1 MARALWHN
9 CTGVKSSRRG
19 AGATRDIGS
28 ALTRMCMRHR
38 SIEAKLRQ
46 FTNALMESLICP
58 LQDRIEDWKKTA
70 NQLDKDHAKEYKR
83 SRHEIKK
90 KSSDTMKLQKKARK
104 GRGDLQPQVDSA
116 MQDVTDMCLLMEE
129 MEKQA
134 VRRALVEE
142 RGRFCTFIGF
152 LQPVVNGEIAMLG
165 EITHLQAIIDDL
177 TVLTTDPHK
186 LPTASEQV
194 IIDLK
199 GSDYS
204 WSYQTPPSSPSS
216 SGSRKSSMCRPHAL
230 SDRSVDVS
238 LFSFGGSCEANPS
251 VRPAGEES
259 SNRQGAGAGI
269 SGSVR
274 RQVVVEGRWGAG
286 VWVGIGRHRRRG
298 SRAGFVTDHLTTFL
312 ALTAGHHLL
321 SHQIP
326 SHTTSLL
333 LILLSSPPSVSSS
346 ALCFAGCSPS
356 SRPLPSFC
364 DYALL
369 RSPLPERRPP
379 QFTPFANRSSSSSC
393 LCALSP
399 PAPPLPLSN
408 CSSVNSANSS
418 ASRSSGGGG
427 GGGSQPHSP
436 TSCSSSSYRYR
447 SGLSYQ
453 PPPPPPP
460 GGGGGGG
467 GAGCVAAH
475 RLSSVSSHDS
485 GFVSQDA
492 NVYSKPPS
500 PMPSDITSQK
510 SSSSASSE
518 ASETCQSVSEC
529 SSPTTDWSKAGQYEQ
544 PVAVAAVQRRKEP
557 LDRLREQESSPGN
570 QGYGSGSHLDPD
582 GQRTRLHQANMA
594 AKHGDDVSPAASDL
608 AMVLTRGL
616 SMDQQKSSRDSL
628 QYSSGYSTQTNT
640 PSCSED
646 TIPSQDYDCYSVNGD
661 TEAQEAQSDFDK
673 SSTIPRHS
681 NIAQNYRRMIQTKR
695 PASTAG
701 LPSGVMGA
709 GGGGS
714 GTPGTATIRRTPST
728 KPGVRRTLSSA
739 GPIPIRPPIVPVKT
753 PTVPSE
759 PHPPGYA
766 AGGGGGGGVPVRV
779 GSEECVF
786 FAGAEE
792 SHGTLDYVKA
802 SPKRLSLPNTA
813 WGSGAGLEVYMHQQ
827 QQQRAGG
834 GGGGGVTEEE
844 QMMAA
849 NRHSLVEK
857 IGELVASA
865 QALGEGQFPYP
876 SLPDDTGPPGDGGQ
890 GGAEGPAG
898 TEGEG
903 EGAGG
908 DMLTTIRRG
917 VRLRKTVSND
927 RSAPRIL

>member
-1 MARALWHN
+1 METVEKECGALGGLFQAIVNDMKCSYPVWEDFSAKATKLHSQLRTTVLAAVAFLDAFQKVADMATNTR
-9 CTGVKSSRRG
+9 
-19 AGATRDIGS
+19 GATRDIGS

-46 FTNALMESLICP
+46 FTNALMESLVTP
-58 LQDRIEDWKKTA
+58 LQDKIEDWKKTA

-104 GRGDLQPQVDSA
+104 GRGDLQPQLDSA

-186 LPTASEQV
+186 LPPASEQV
-194 IIDLK
+194 IKDLK

-216 SGSRKSSMCRPHAL
+216 SGSRKSSMC
-230 SDRSVDVS
+230 
-238 LFSFGGSCEANPS
+238 
-251 VRPAGEES
+251 
-259 SNRQGAGAGI
+259 
-269 SGSVR
+269 
-274 RQVVVEGRWGAG
+274 
-286 VWVGIGRHRRRG
+286 
-298 SRAGFVTDHLTTFL
+298 
-312 ALTAGHHLL
+312 
-321 SHQIP
+321 
-326 SHTTSLL
+326 
-333 LILLSSPPSVSSS
+333 
-346 ALCFAGCSPS
+346 
-356 SRPLPSFC
+356 
-364 DYALL
+364 
-369 RSPLPERRPP
+369 
-379 QFTPFANRSSSSSC
+379 
-393 LCALSP
+393 
-399 PAPPLPLSN
+399 
-408 CSSVNSANSS
+408 S
-418 ASRSSGGGG
+418 ASRSSGGGGSGGICGGGGG

-436 TSCSSSSYRYR
+436 TSSSSSSYRYR
-447 SGLSYQ
+447 GSLPHQ
-453 PPPPPPP
+453 PPPP
-460 GGGGGGG
+460 GGI
-467 GAGCVAAH
+467 AAH

-492 NVYSKPPS
+492 NIYSKPPS

-544 PVAVAAVQRRKEP
+544 PVAAAAVQRRKEP
-557 LDRLREQESSPGN
+557 LDRLRESEASPGS
-570 QGYGSGSHLDPD
+570 QGYAGPSHPDD
-582 GQRTRLHQANMA
+582 GQRARMNPATIA
-594 AKHGDDVSPAASDL
+594 AKHGDEVSPAASDL

-616 SMDQQKSSRDSL
+616 SMEQQKSSRDSL
-628 QYSSGYSTQTNT
+628 QYSSGYSTETTT

-646 TIPSQDYDCYSVNGD
+646 TIPSQGSDYDCYSVNGD
-661 TEAQEAQSDFDK
+661 AEGPDGQTEFDK

-701 LPSGVMGA
+701 LPSGALGPGAHGIPGHPGGA
-709 GGGGS
+709 GGGGA

-753 PTVPSE
+753 PTVPGDS
-759 PHPPGYA
+759 HSPG
-766 AGGGGGGGVPVRV
+766 AGGGYAGGGH
-779 GSEECVF
+779 ECVF
-786 FAGAEE
+786 FAGVEDAQ
-792 SHGTLDYVKA
+792 GALDYVKA

-813 WGSGAGLEVYMHQQ
+813 WGSGAALEVYTQQ
-827 QQQRAGG
+827 HGG
-834 GGGGGVTEEE
+834 LGMGSGSGTEEE
-844 QMMAA
+844 QMIAA

-865 QALGEGQFPYP
+865 HALGEGQFPFP
-876 SLPDDTGPPGDGGQ
+876 ALPDDPAPPPAGSTEAQTGTED
-890 GGAEGPAG
+890 AEGS
-898 TEGEG
+898 
-903 EGAGG
+903 G

>member
-1 MARALWHN
+1 METVEKECGALGGLFQAIVNDMKCSYPVWEDFSAKATKLHSQLRTTVLAAVAFLDAFQKVADMATNTR
-9 CTGVKSSRRG
+9 
-19 AGATRDIGS
+19 GATRDIGS

-46 FTNALMESLICP
+46 FTNALMESLITP
-58 LQDRIEDWKKTA
+58 LQDKIEDWKKTA

-104 GRGDLQPQVDSA
+104 GRGDLQPQLDSA

-129 MEKQA
+129 TEKQA

-186 LPTASEQV
+186 LPPASEQV
-194 IIDLK
+194 IKDLK

-216 SGSRKSSMCRPHAL
+216 SGSRKSSMCSLPH
-230 SDRSVDVS
+230 
-238 LFSFGGSCEANPS
+238 
-251 VRPAGEES
+251 
-259 SNRQGAGAGI
+259 Q
-269 SGSVR
+269 
-274 RQVVVEGRWGAG
+274 
-286 VWVGIGRHRRRG
+286 
-298 SRAGFVTDHLTTFL
+298 
-312 ALTAGHHLL
+312 
-321 SHQIP
+321 
-326 SHTTSLL
+326 
-333 LILLSSPPSVSSS
+333 
-346 ALCFAGCSPS
+346 
-356 SRPLPSFC
+356 
-364 DYALL
+364 
-369 RSPLPERRPP
+369 
-379 QFTPFANRSSSSSC
+379 
-393 LCALSP
+393 
-399 PAPPLPLSN
+399 
-408 CSSVNSANSS
+408 
-418 ASRSSGGGG
+418 
-427 GGGSQPHSP
+427 
-436 TSCSSSSYRYR
+436 
-447 SGLSYQ
+447 
-453 PPPPPPP
+453 PPPP
-460 GGGGGGG
+460 GGI
-467 GAGCVAAH
+467 AAH

-492 NVYSKPPS
+492 NIYSKPPS

-529 SSPTTDWSKAGQYEQ
+529 SSPTTFGSSFATFRPALSHSGSTRPLSVILPVPASPPYNRPSGSSSSSPTSKVPIWKDWSKAGQYEQ
-544 PVAVAAVQRRKEP
+544 PVAAAPVQRRKEP
-557 LDRLREQESSPGN
+557 LDRLRESEASPGS
-570 QGYGSGSHLDPD
+570 QSYAGPSHPDD
-582 GQRTRLHQANMA
+582 GQRPRMTPATIA
-594 AKHGDDVSPAASDL
+594 HGEEVSPAASDL

-616 SMDQQKSSRDSL
+616 SMEQQKSSRDSL
-628 QYSSGYSTQTNT
+628 QYSSGYSTETTT

-646 TIPSQDYDCYSVNGD
+646 TIPSQGSDYDCYSVNGD
-661 TEAQEAQSDFDK
+661 AEGPDGQTEFDK

-701 LPSGVMGA
+701 LPSGVLGPGVHGIPGQPGVA
-709 GGGGS
+709 GGGGV

-728 KPGVRRTLSSA
+728 KPGVRRTLSNA

-753 PTVPSE
+753 PTVPGDS
-759 PHPPGYA
+759 HSPG
-766 AGGGGGGGVPVRV
+766 AGV

-786 FAGAEE
+786 FTGVEDSQGA
-792 SHGTLDYVKA
+792 LDYVKA

-813 WGSGAGLEVYMHQQ
+813 WGSGAALEVYAQQ
-827 QQQRAGG
+827 HGGLAMGTGSGAGS
-834 GGGGGVTEEE
+834 EED
-844 QMMAA
+844 QMIAA

-865 QALGEGQFPYP
+865 HALGEGQFPFP
-876 SLPDDTGPPGDGGQ
+876 ALPDDPALPPTGPTDTQTGTEE
-890 GGAEGPAG
+890 AEGS
-898 TEGEG
+898 
-903 EGAGG
+903 G

>member
-1 MARALWHN
+1 METVEKECGALGGLFQAIVNDMKCSYPVWEDFSAKATKLHSQLRTTVLAAVAFLDAFQKVADMATNTR
-9 CTGVKSSRRG
+9 
-19 AGATRDIGS
+19 GATRDIGS

-46 FTNALMESLICP
+46 FTNALMESLITP
-58 LQDRIEDWKKTA
+58 LQDKIEDWKKTA

-104 GRGDLQPQVDSA
+104 GRVDLQPQLDSA
-116 MQDVTDMCLLMEE
+116 MQDVTDLCLLMEE
-129 MEKQA
+129 TEKQA

-186 LPTASEQV
+186 LPPASEQV
-194 IIDLK
+194 IKDLK

-216 SGSRKSSMCRPHAL
+216 SGSRKSSMCSLPH
-230 SDRSVDVS
+230 
-238 LFSFGGSCEANPS
+238 
-251 VRPAGEES
+251 
-259 SNRQGAGAGI
+259 Q
-269 SGSVR
+269 
-274 RQVVVEGRWGAG
+274 
-286 VWVGIGRHRRRG
+286 
-298 SRAGFVTDHLTTFL
+298 
-312 ALTAGHHLL
+312 
-321 SHQIP
+321 
-326 SHTTSLL
+326 
-333 LILLSSPPSVSSS
+333 
-346 ALCFAGCSPS
+346 
-356 SRPLPSFC
+356 
-364 DYALL
+364 
-369 RSPLPERRPP
+369 
-379 QFTPFANRSSSSSC
+379 
-393 LCALSP
+393 
-399 PAPPLPLSN
+399 
-408 CSSVNSANSS
+408 
-418 ASRSSGGGG
+418 
-427 GGGSQPHSP
+427 
-436 TSCSSSSYRYR
+436 
-447 SGLSYQ
+447 
-453 PPPPPPP
+453 PPPP
-460 GGGGGGG
+460 GGI
-467 GAGCVAAH
+467 AAH

-492 NVYSKPPS
+492 NIYSKPPS

-529 SSPTTDWSKAGQYEQ
+529 SSPTTFGTSFATFRPALSHSGSTRPLSVILPASPPYNCPPGSSSSSPTSKVPMWKDWSKAGQYEQ
-544 PVAVAAVQRRKEP
+544 PVAAASVQRRKEP
-557 LDRLREQESSPGN
+557 LDRLRENEMSPSSH
-570 QGYGSGSHLDPD
+570 GYAGPSHTDD
-582 GQRTRLHQANMA
+582 AQRHRMTPATIA
-594 AKHGDDVSPAASDL
+594 AKHGEEVSPAASDL

-616 SMDQQKSSRDSL
+616 SMEQQKSNRDSL
-628 QYSSGYSTQTNT
+628 QYSSGYSTETTT

-646 TIPSQDYDCYSVNGD
+646 TIPSQGSDYDCYSVNGD
-661 TEAQEAQSDFDK
+661 TEGPDGQTEFDK

-701 LPSGVMGA
+701 LPSGVLGPGGHGVQPGGS
-709 GGGGS
+709 GGGG

-753 PTVPSE
+753 PTVPGDS
-759 PHPPGYA
+759 HSPGA
-766 AGGGGGGGVPVRV
+766 AGGGFAGGGHSGGVPVRV

-786 FAGAEE
+786 FTGVEDAQGA
-792 SHGTLDYVKA
+792 LDYVKA

-813 WGSGAGLEVYMHQQ
+813 WGSGAALEVYAQQ
-827 QQQRAGG
+827 HGGLAMGTGSGAGS
-834 GGGGGVTEEE
+834 EED
-844 QMMAA
+844 QMIAA

-865 QALGEGQFPYP
+865 HALGEGQFPFP
-876 SLPDDTGPPGDGGQ
+876 ALPDDPALPQTGPTDTQTGTEE
-890 GGAEGPAG
+890 AEGS
-898 TEGEG
+898 
-903 EGAGG
+903 G

>member
-1 MARALWHN
+1 MVDLANMETVEKECGALGGLFQAIVNDMKCSYPVWEDFSAKATKLHSQLRTTVLAAVAFLDAFQKVADMATNTR
-9 CTGVKSSRRG
+9 
-19 AGATRDIGS
+19 GATRDIGS

-46 FTNALMESLICP
+46 FTNALMESLITP
-58 LQDRIEDWKKTA
+58 LQDKIEDWKKTA

-90 KSSDTMKLQKKARK
+90 KSSDTIKLQKKARK
-104 GRGDLQPQVDSA
+104 GRGDLQPQLDSA

-129 MEKQA
+129 TEKQA

-142 RGRFCTFIGF
+142 RGRFCTFISF

-186 LPTASEQV
+186 LPPASEQV
-194 IIDLK
+194 IKDLK

-216 SGSRKSSMCRPHAL
+216 SGSRKSSMC
-230 SDRSVDVS
+230 
-238 LFSFGGSCEANPS
+238 
-251 VRPAGEES
+251 S
-259 SNRQGAGAGI
+259 SM
-269 SGSVR
+269 
-274 RQVVVEGRWGAG
+274 
-286 VWVGIGRHRRRG
+286 
-298 SRAGFVTDHLTTFL
+298 
-312 ALTAGHHLL
+312 
-321 SHQIP
+321 
-326 SHTTSLL
+326 
-333 LILLSSPPSVSSS
+333 
-346 ALCFAGCSPS
+346 
-356 SRPLPSFC
+356 
-364 DYALL
+364 
-369 RSPLPERRPP
+369 P
-379 QFTPFANRSSSSSC
+379 Q
-393 LCALSP
+393 
-399 PAPPLPLSN
+399 
-408 CSSVNSANSS
+408 
-418 ASRSSGGGG
+418 
-427 GGGSQPHSP
+427 
-436 TSCSSSSYRYR
+436 
-447 SGLSYQ
+447 Q
-453 PPPPPPP
+453 PPPL
-460 GGGGGGG
+460 GGI
-467 GAGCVAAH
+467 AAH

-485 GFVSQDA
+485 GFVSQDP
-492 NVYSKPPS
+492 NIYSKPPS

-529 SSPTTDWSKAGQYEQ
+529 SSPTTFGSSFVTFRPALSHSGCTRPLSVILPVPASPPYIRPSGSSSSSPTSKVPMWKDWSKAGQYEQ
-544 PVAVAAVQRRKEP
+544 PMAAAPVQRRKEP
-557 LDRLREQESSPGN
+557 IDRLRESEGSPGS
-570 QGYGSGSHLDPD
+570 QGYAAASHPED
-582 GQRTRLHQANMA
+582 GQRPRMTPATIA
-594 AKHGDDVSPAASDL
+594 AKHGEEVSPAASDL

-616 SMDQQKSSRDSL
+616 SAEQQKSSRDSL
-628 QYSSGYSTQTNT
+628 QYSSGYSTETTT

-646 TIPSQDYDCYSVNGD
+646 TIPSQGSDYDCYSVNGD
-661 TEAQEAQSDFDK
+661 TEGPDGQAEFDK

-701 LPSGVMGA
+701 LPSGVLGPGVHGIPGQPGGA
-709 GGGGS
+709 GGGGGGS

-753 PTVPSE
+753 PTVPADS
-759 PHPPGYA
+759 HSPGTGGY
-766 AGGGGGGGVPVRV
+766 AGGGQAGGVPVRV

-786 FAGAEE
+786 FT
-792 SHGTLDYVKA
+792 GTEDGQGGLDYVKA

-813 WGSGAGLEVYMHQQ
+813 WGSGAALEVYAQQ
-827 QQQRAGG
+827 HCMASGSGAGS
-834 GGGGGVTEEE
+834 EEE
-844 QMMAA
+844 QMIAA

-865 QALGEGQFPYP
+865 HALGEGQFPFP
-876 SLPDDTGPPGDGGQ
+876 ALPDDPTPTPGGLSETQTGTE
-890 GGAEGPAG
+890 GAEGS
-898 TEGEG
+898 
-903 EGAGG
+903 G

>member
-1 MARALWHN
+1 MVDLANMETVEKECGALGGLFQAIVNDMKCSYPVWEDFSAKATKLHSQLRTTVLAAVAFLDAFQKVADMATNTR
-9 CTGVKSSRRG
+9 
-19 AGATRDIGS
+19 GATRDIGS

-46 FTNALMESLICP
+46 FTNALMESLITP
-58 LQDRIEDWKKTA
+58 LQDKIEDWKKTA

-104 GRGDLQPQVDSA
+104 EIQGRGDLQPQLDSA

-129 MEKQA
+129 TEKQA

-186 LPTASEQV
+186 LPPASEQV
-194 IIDLK
+194 IKDLK

-216 SGSRKSSMCRPHAL
+216 SGSRKSSMCSSLPH
-230 SDRSVDVS
+230 
-238 LFSFGGSCEANPS
+238 
-251 VRPAGEES
+251 
-259 SNRQGAGAGI
+259 Q
-269 SGSVR
+269 
-274 RQVVVEGRWGAG
+274 
-286 VWVGIGRHRRRG
+286 
-298 SRAGFVTDHLTTFL
+298 
-312 ALTAGHHLL
+312 
-321 SHQIP
+321 
-326 SHTTSLL
+326 
-333 LILLSSPPSVSSS
+333 
-346 ALCFAGCSPS
+346 
-356 SRPLPSFC
+356 
-364 DYALL
+364 
-369 RSPLPERRPP
+369 
-379 QFTPFANRSSSSSC
+379 
-393 LCALSP
+393 
-399 PAPPLPLSN
+399 
-408 CSSVNSANSS
+408 
-418 ASRSSGGGG
+418 
-427 GGGSQPHSP
+427 
-436 TSCSSSSYRYR
+436 
-447 SGLSYQ
+447 
-453 PPPPPPP
+453 PPPP
-460 GGGGGGG
+460 GGI
-467 GAGCVAAH
+467 AAH

-492 NVYSKPPS
+492 NIYSKPPS

-529 SSPTTDWSKAGQYEQ
+529 SSPTTFGSSFATFRPALSHSGSTRPLSVILPVPASPPYKRPSGSSSSSPTSKVPMWKDWSKAGQYEQ
-544 PVAVAAVQRRKEP
+544 PVAAAAVQRRKEP
-557 LDRLREQESSPGN
+557 LDRLRESEASPGS
-570 QGYGSGSHLDPD
+570 QGYAGPSHPDD
-582 GQRTRLHQANMA
+582 GQRNRMTPATIA
-594 AKHGDDVSPAASDL
+594 AKHGEEVSPAASDL

-616 SMDQQKSSRDSL
+616 SMEQQKSSRDSL
-628 QYSSGYSTQTNT
+628 QYSSGYSTETTT

-646 TIPSQDYDCYSVNGD
+646 TIPSQGSDYDCYSVNGD
-661 TEAQEAQSDFDK
+661 AEGPDGQTEFDK

-701 LPSGVMGA
+701 LPSGVLGPGA
-709 GGGGS
+709 HGIPGQPGGSGGGGS

-728 KPGVRRTLSSA
+728 KPGVRRTLSNA

-753 PTVPSE
+753 PTVPGDS
-759 PHPPGYA
+759 HSPGYA
-766 AGGGGGGGVPVRV
+766 GGGHGGGVPVRV

-786 FAGAEE
+786 FAGVEDAQ
-792 SHGTLDYVKA
+792 GALDFVKA

-813 WGSGAGLEVYMHQQ
+813 WGSGAALEVYAQQ
-827 QQQRAGG
+827 HGGLAMGTGSGAGS
-834 GGGGGVTEEE
+834 EED
-844 QMMAA
+844 QMIAA

-865 QALGEGQFPYP
+865 HALGEGQFPFP
-876 SLPDDTGPPGDGGQ
+876 ALPDDPAPPPTGPTDSQTGTE
-890 GGAEGPAG
+890 GAEGS
-898 TEGEG
+898 
-903 EGAGG
+903 G

>member
-1 MARALWHN
+1 MVDLANMETVEKECGALGGLFQAIVNDMKCSYPVWEDFNAKATKLHSQLRTTVLAAVAFLDAFQKVADMATNTR
-9 CTGVKSSRRG
+9 
-19 AGATRDIGS
+19 GATRDIGS

-46 FTNALMESLICP
+46 FTNALMESLITP
-58 LQDRIEDWKKTA
+58 LQDKIEDWKKTA

-104 GRGDLQPQVDSA
+104 EIQGRGDLQPQLDSA

-142 RGRFCTFIGF
+142 RGRFCTFSAF

-165 EITHLQAIIDDL
+165 EVTHLQAIIDDL

-186 LPTASEQV
+186 LPPASEQV
-194 IIDLK
+194 IKDLK

-216 SGSRKSSMCRPHAL
+216 SSSRKSSMC
-230 SDRSVDVS
+230 
-238 LFSFGGSCEANPS
+238 
-251 VRPAGEES
+251 
-259 SNRQGAGAGI
+259 
-269 SGSVR
+269 
-274 RQVVVEGRWGAG
+274 
-286 VWVGIGRHRRRG
+286 
-298 SRAGFVTDHLTTFL
+298 
-312 ALTAGHHLL
+312 
-321 SHQIP
+321 
-326 SHTTSLL
+326 
-333 LILLSSPPSVSSS
+333 
-346 ALCFAGCSPS
+346 
-356 SRPLPSFC
+356 
-364 DYALL
+364 
-369 RSPLPERRPP
+369 
-379 QFTPFANRSSSSSC
+379 
-393 LCALSP
+393 
-399 PAPPLPLSN
+399 
-408 CSSVNSANSS
+408 SSVNSAHSS

-427 GGGSQPHSP
+427 GGLGGGGSLPHSP
-436 TSCSSSSYRYR
+436 TSSSSSSYRYR
-447 SGLSYQ
+447 SSLPCQ
-453 PPPPPPP
+453 P
-460 GGGGGGG
+460 GGPAGGI
-467 GAGCVAAH
+467 AAH

-492 NVYSKPPS
+492 NIYSKPPS

-529 SSPTTDWSKAGQYEQ
+529 NSPTTDWSKAGTYEQ
-544 PVAVAAVQRRKEP
+544 PVAATVAVAGTAAVVQRRKEP
-557 LDRLREQESSPGN
+557 PLDRLRESEGSPSA
-570 QGYGSGSHLDPD
+570 QGYAGPSHADD
-582 GQRTRLHQANMA
+582 AQRVKMSSA
-594 AKHGDDVSPAASDL
+594 AKYGDETSPAASDL

-616 SMDQQKSSRDSL
+616 SAEQQKSSRDSL
-628 QYSSGYSTQTNT
+628 QYSSGYSTETTT

-646 TIPSQDYDCYSVNGD
+646 TIPSQGSDYDCYSVNGD
-661 TEAQEAQSDFDK
+661 PEGPDGQTDFDK

-701 LPSGVMGA
+701 LPSGVLGPGGHVSAPGA
-709 GGGGS
+709 GVAGGS

-753 PTVPSE
+753 PTI
-759 PHPPGYA
+759 PGDA
-766 AGGGGGGGVPVRV
+766 HSPGVGNVPVRV
-779 GSEECVF
+779 GSEECIFMVDD
-786 FAGAEE
+786 AQGA
-792 SHGTLDYVKA
+792 LNYVKA

-813 WGSGAGLEVYMHQQ
+813 WGSGAALEVYAQQ
-827 QQQRAGG
+827 HGTVGLGG
-834 GGGGGVTEEE
+834 GSGSEEE
-844 QMMAA
+844 KMIAA

-857 IGELVASA
+857 IGELVAGA
-865 QALGEGQFPYP
+865 HALGEGQFPFP
-876 SLPDDTGPPGDGGQ
+876 ALPDDPTPLTAGQ
-890 GGAEGPAG
+890 GDALEGAEGSS
-898 TEGEG
+898 
-903 EGAGG
+903 G

>member
-1 MARALWHN
+1 MKCSYPVWEDFSAKATKLHSQLRTTVLAAVAFLDAFQKVADMATNTR
-9 CTGVKSSRRG
+9 
-19 AGATRDIGS
+19 GATRDIGS

-90 KSSDTMKLQKKARK
+90 KSSDTIKLQKKARK

-186 LPTASEQV
+186 LPPASEQV
-194 IIDLK
+194 IKDLK

-216 SGSRKSSMCRPHAL
+216 SGSRKSS
-230 SDRSVDVS
+230 
-238 LFSFGGSCEANPS
+238 
-251 VRPAGEES
+251 
-259 SNRQGAGAGI
+259 I
-269 SGSVR
+269 
-274 RQVVVEGRWGAG
+274 
-286 VWVGIGRHRRRG
+286 
-298 SRAGFVTDHLTTFL
+298 
-312 ALTAGHHLL
+312 
-321 SHQIP
+321 
-326 SHTTSLL
+326 
-333 LILLSSPPSVSSS
+333 
-346 ALCFAGCSPS
+346 
-356 SRPLPSFC
+356 
-364 DYALL
+364 
-369 RSPLPERRPP
+369 
-379 QFTPFANRSSSSSC
+379 
-393 LCALSP
+393 
-399 PAPPLPLSN
+399 
-408 CSSVNSANSS
+408 SVNSANSS

-500 PMPSDITSQK
+500 PMPSDITSQVRARPPA
-510 SSSSASSE
+510 SAWQC
-518 ASETCQSVSEC
+518 ART
-529 SSPTTDWSKAGQYEQ
+529 PTHTEILSNTGFIY
-544 PVAVAAVQRRKEP
+544 
-557 LDRLREQESSPGN
+557 
-570 QGYGSGSHLDPD
+570 
-582 GQRTRLHQANMA
+582 
-594 AKHGDDVSPAASDL
+594 DVSPAASDL

-753 PTVPSE
+753 PTVPGE

-827 QQQRAGG
+827 QQRAG

-844 QMMAA
+844 QMIAA

-890 GGAEGPAG
+890 GGAEGPGGA
-898 TEGEG
+898 EGEG

>member
-1 MARALWHN
+1 METVEKECGALGGLFQAIVNDMKCSYPVWEDFSAKATKLHSQLRTTVLAAVAFLDAFQKVADMATNTR
-9 CTGVKSSRRG
+9 
-19 AGATRDIGS
+19 GATRDIGS

-46 FTNALMESLICP
+46 FTNALMESLVTP
-58 LQDRIEDWKKTA
+58 LQDKIEDWKKTA

-104 GRGDLQPQVDSA
+104 GRGDLQPQLDSA

-186 LPTASEQV
+186 LPPASEQV
-194 IIDLK
+194 IKDLK

-216 SGSRKSSMCRPHAL
+216 SGSRKSSMC
-230 SDRSVDVS
+230 
-238 LFSFGGSCEANPS
+238 
-251 VRPAGEES
+251 
-259 SNRQGAGAGI
+259 
-269 SGSVR
+269 
-274 RQVVVEGRWGAG
+274 
-286 VWVGIGRHRRRG
+286 
-298 SRAGFVTDHLTTFL
+298 
-312 ALTAGHHLL
+312 
-321 SHQIP
+321 
-326 SHTTSLL
+326 
-333 LILLSSPPSVSSS
+333 
-346 ALCFAGCSPS
+346 
-356 SRPLPSFC
+356 
-364 DYALL
+364 
-369 RSPLPERRPP
+369 
-379 QFTPFANRSSSSSC
+379 
-393 LCALSP
+393 
-399 PAPPLPLSN
+399 
-408 CSSVNSANSS
+408 S
-418 ASRSSGGGG
+418 ASRSSGGGGSGGICGGGGG

-436 TSCSSSSYRYR
+436 TSSSSSSYRYR
-447 SGLSYQ
+447 GSLPHQ
-453 PPPPPPP
+453 PPPP
-460 GGGGGGG
+460 GGI
-467 GAGCVAAH
+467 AAH

-492 NVYSKPPS
+492 NIYSKPPS

-544 PVAVAAVQRRKEP
+544 PVAAAAVQRRKEP
-557 LDRLREQESSPGN
+557 LDRLRESEASPGS
-570 QGYGSGSHLDPD
+570 QGYAGPSHPDD
-582 GQRTRLHQANMA
+582 GQRARMNPATIA
-594 AKHGDDVSPAASDL
+594 AKHGDEVSPAASDL

-616 SMDQQKSSRDSL
+616 SMEQQKSSRDSL
-628 QYSSGYSTQTNT
+628 QYSSGYSTETTT

-646 TIPSQDYDCYSVNGD
+646 TIPSQGSDYDCYSVNGD
-661 TEAQEAQSDFDK
+661 AEGPDGQTEFDK

-701 LPSGVMGA
+701 LPSGALGGA
-709 GGGGS
+709 

-753 PTVPSE
+753 PTVPGDS
-759 PHPPGYA
+759 HSPG
-766 AGGGGGGGVPVRV
+766 AGGGYAGGGH
-779 GSEECVF
+779 ECVF
-786 FAGAEE
+786 FAGVEDAQ
-792 SHGTLDYVKA
+792 GALDYVKA

-813 WGSGAGLEVYMHQQ
+813 WGSGAALEVYTQQ
-827 QQQRAGG
+827 HGG
-834 GGGGGVTEEE
+834 LGMGSGSGTEEE
-844 QMMAA
+844 QMIAA

-865 QALGEGQFPYP
+865 HALGEGQFPFP
-876 SLPDDTGPPGDGGQ
+876 ALPDDPAPPPAGSTEAQTGTED
-890 GGAEGPAG
+890 AEGS
-898 TEGEG
+898 
-903 EGAGG
+903 G

>member
-1 MARALWHN
+1 METVEKECGALGGLFQAIVNDMKCSYPVWEDFSAKATKLHSQLRTTVLAAVAFLDAFQKVADMATNTR
-9 CTGVKSSRRG
+9 
-19 AGATRDIGS
+19 GATRDIGS

-90 KSSDTMKLQKKARK
+90 KSSDTIKLQKKARK

-186 LPTASEQV
+186 LPPASEQV
-194 IIDLK
+194 IKDLK

-216 SGSRKSSMCRPHAL
+216 SGSRKSSM
-230 SDRSVDVS
+230 
-238 LFSFGGSCEANPS
+238 
-251 VRPAGEES
+251 
-259 SNRQGAGAGI
+259 
-269 SGSVR
+269 
-274 RQVVVEGRWGAG
+274 
-286 VWVGIGRHRRRG
+286 
-298 SRAGFVTDHLTTFL
+298 
-312 ALTAGHHLL
+312 
-321 SHQIP
+321 
-326 SHTTSLL
+326 
-333 LILLSSPPSVSSS
+333 
-346 ALCFAGCSPS
+346 
-356 SRPLPSFC
+356 
-364 DYALL
+364 
-369 RSPLPERRPP
+369 
-379 QFTPFANRSSSSSC
+379 
-393 LCALSP
+393 
-399 PAPPLPLSN
+399 

-529 SSPTTDWSKAGQYEQ
+529 SSPTTFGPSFATFRPSLSHSGSTRPLSVILPVPASPPYNCSPGSCSSSPTSKVPIWKDWSKAGQYEQ
-544 PVAVAAVQRRKEP
+544 PVAVAAVHRRKEP

-582 GQRTRLHQANMA
+582 GQRTRMHQANMA

-753 PTVPSE
+753 PTVPGE

-827 QQQRAGG
+827 QQRAG

-844 QMMAA
+844 QMIAA

-890 GGAEGPAG
+890 GGAEGPGGA
-898 TEGEG
+898 EGEG

>member
-1 MARALWHN
+1 MVDLANMETVEKECGALGGLFQAIVNDMKCSYPVWEDFSAKATKLHSQLRTTVLAAVAFLDAFQKVADMATNTR
-9 CTGVKSSRRG
+9 
-19 AGATRDIGS
+19 GATRDIGS

-46 FTNALMESLICP
+46 FTNALMESLIAP
-58 LQDRIEDWKKTA
+58 LQDKIEDWKKTA

-104 GRGDLQPQVDSA
+104 ELQGRGDLQPQLDNAV
-116 MQDVTDMCLLMEE
+116 QDVSDMCLLMEE

-186 LPTASEQV
+186 LPPASEQV
-194 IIDLK
+194 IKDLK

-216 SGSRKSSMCRPHAL
+216 SGSRKSSMC
-230 SDRSVDVS
+230 
-238 LFSFGGSCEANPS
+238 
-251 VRPAGEES
+251 
-259 SNRQGAGAGI
+259 
-269 SGSVR
+269 
-274 RQVVVEGRWGAG
+274 
-286 VWVGIGRHRRRG
+286 
-298 SRAGFVTDHLTTFL
+298 
-312 ALTAGHHLL
+312 
-321 SHQIP
+321 
-326 SHTTSLL
+326 
-333 LILLSSPPSVSSS
+333 S
-346 ALCFAGCSPS
+346 AH
-356 SRPLPSFC
+356 
-364 DYALL
+364 
-369 RSPLPERRPP
+369 
-379 QFTPFANRSSSSSC
+379 
-393 LCALSP
+393 
-399 PAPPLPLSN
+399 
-408 CSSVNSANSS
+408 SS
-418 ASRSSGGGG
+418 ASRSSGGGVSTG
-427 GGGSQPHSP
+427 VGGGSQPHSP
-436 TSCSSSSYRYR
+436 TSSSSSYRHR
-447 SGLSYQ
+447 SSLPLQ
-453 PPPPPPP
+453 PPPP
-460 GGGGGGG
+460 GGI
-467 GAGCVAAH
+467 AAH

-492 NVYSKPPS
+492 NIYSKPPS
-500 PMPSDITSQK
+500 PMPSDLTSQK

-529 SSPTTDWSKAGQYEQ
+529 SSPTTDWSKAAQYEH
-544 PVAVAAVQRRKEP
+544 PAAAAPVQRRKEP
-557 LDRLREQESSPGN
+557 VERPRDNEGSPGS
-570 QGYGSGSHLDPD
+570 QGYAGAAHPEDV
-582 GQRTRLHQANMA
+582 QRPRMTPATIA
-594 AKHGDDVSPAASDL
+594 AKHGEEVSPAASDL

-616 SMDQQKSSRDSL
+616 SMEQQKSSRDSL
-628 QYSSGYSTQTNT
+628 QYSSGYSTETTT

-646 TIPSQDYDCYSVNGD
+646 TIPSQSSDYDCYSVNGD
-661 TEAQEAQSDFDK
+661 TDGPDDGQTEFDK

-701 LPSGVMGA
+701 LPSGVLGPGCHGMPGQAGA
-709 GGGGS
+709 GGGGA

-753 PTVPSE
+753 PTVPPNST
-759 PHPPGYA
+759 G
-766 AGGGGGGGVPVRV
+766 AGGGQTGSVPIRV

-786 FAGAEE
+786 FTGVEDTQ
-792 SHGTLDYVKA
+792 GVFDYVKA

-813 WGSGAGLEVYMHQQ
+813 WGSGAALEVYAQQ
-827 QQQRAGG
+827 HGGLAMAAGSG
-834 GGGGGVTEEE
+834 AGSEEE
-844 QMMAA
+844 QMIAA

-865 QALGEGQFPYP
+865 HALGEGQFPFP
-876 SLPDDTGPPGDGGQ
+876 TLPDDP
-890 GGAEGPAG
+890 APAG
-898 TEGEG
+898 TAPTDAQTGTEGGEG
-903 EGAGG
+903 SG

>member
-1 MARALWHN
+1 MVDLANMETVEKECGALGGLFQAIVNDMKCSYPVWEDFSAKATKLHSQLRTTVLAAVSFLDAFQKVADMATNTR
-9 CTGVKSSRRG
+9 
-19 AGATRDIGS
+19 GATRDIGS

-46 FTNALMESLICP
+46 FTNALMESLITP
-58 LQDRIEDWKKTA
+58 LQDKIEDWKKTA

-90 KSSDTMKLQKKARK
+90 KSSDTIKLQKKARK
-104 GRGDLQPQVDSA
+104 EMQGRGDLQPQLDSA

-129 MEKQA
+129 TEKQA

-186 LPTASEQV
+186 LPPASEQV
-194 IIDLK
+194 IKDLK

-216 SGSRKSSMCRPHAL
+216 SGSRKSSMC
-230 SDRSVDVS
+230 
-238 LFSFGGSCEANPS
+238 
-251 VRPAGEES
+251 
-259 SNRQGAGAGI
+259 
-269 SGSVR
+269 
-274 RQVVVEGRWGAG
+274 
-286 VWVGIGRHRRRG
+286 
-298 SRAGFVTDHLTTFL
+298 
-312 ALTAGHHLL
+312 
-321 SHQIP
+321 
-326 SHTTSLL
+326 
-333 LILLSSPPSVSSS
+333 
-346 ALCFAGCSPS
+346 
-356 SRPLPSFC
+356 
-364 DYALL
+364 
-369 RSPLPERRPP
+369 
-379 QFTPFANRSSSSSC
+379 
-393 LCALSP
+393 
-399 PAPPLPLSN
+399 
-408 CSSVNSANSS
+408 SSVNSAHSS
-418 ASRSSGGGG
+418 ASRSSGGGAGVGSG

-436 TSCSSSSYRYR
+436 SSSSSYRYR
-447 SGLSYQ
+447 SSMPQ
-453 PPPPPPP
+453 QPPPP
-460 GGGGGGG
+460 GGI
-467 GAGCVAAH
+467 AAH

-492 NVYSKPPS
+492 NIYSKPPS

-544 PVAVAAVQRRKEP
+544 PAAAAPVQRRKEP
-557 LDRLREQESSPGN
+557 VDRLRESEGSPGS
-570 QGYGSGSHLDPD
+570 QGYAAASHPEE
-582 GQRTRLHQANMA
+582 GQRPRMTPASIA
-594 AKHGDDVSPAASDL
+594 AKHGEEVSPAASDL

-616 SMDQQKSSRDSL
+616 SVEQQKSSRDSL
-628 QYSSGYSTQTNT
+628 QYSSGYSTETTT

-646 TIPSQDYDCYSVNGD
+646 TIPSQGSDYDCYSVNGD
-661 TEAQEAQSDFDK
+661 TEGPDGQAEFDK

-701 LPSGVMGA
+701 LPSGVLGPGVHGIPGQPGGA
-709 GGGGS
+709 GGGGGS

-753 PTVPSE
+753 PTVPADS
-759 PHPPGYA
+759 HSPGASGY
-766 AGGGGGGGVPVRV
+766 AGGGQAGSVPVRV

-786 FAGAEE
+786 FTGAED
-792 SHGTLDYVKA
+792 GQGGLDYVKA

-813 WGSGAGLEVYMHQQ
+813 WGSGAALEVYAQQ
-827 QQQRAGG
+827 HCMASGSAAGS
-834 GGGGGVTEEE
+834 EEE
-844 QMMAA
+844 QMIAA

-865 QALGEGQFPYP
+865 HALGEGQFPFP
-876 SLPDDTGPPGDGGQ
+876 ALPDDPTPTPGGPSETQ
-890 GGAEGPAG
+890 TEGAEGS
-898 TEGEG
+898 
-903 EGAGG
+903 G

>member
-1 MARALWHN
+1 MKCSYPVWEDFSAKATKLHSQLRTTVLAAVAFLDAFQKVADMATNTR
-9 CTGVKSSRRG
+9 
-19 AGATRDIGS
+19 GATRDIGS

-90 KSSDTMKLQKKARK
+90 KSSDTIKLQKKARK

-186 LPTASEQV
+186 LPPASEQV
-194 IIDLK
+194 IKDLK

-216 SGSRKSSMCRPHAL
+216 SGSRKSS
-230 SDRSVDVS
+230 
-238 LFSFGGSCEANPS
+238 
-251 VRPAGEES
+251 
-259 SNRQGAGAGI
+259 I
-269 SGSVR
+269 
-274 RQVVVEGRWGAG
+274 
-286 VWVGIGRHRRRG
+286 
-298 SRAGFVTDHLTTFL
+298 
-312 ALTAGHHLL
+312 
-321 SHQIP
+321 
-326 SHTTSLL
+326 
-333 LILLSSPPSVSSS
+333 
-346 ALCFAGCSPS
+346 
-356 SRPLPSFC
+356 
-364 DYALL
+364 
-369 RSPLPERRPP
+369 
-379 QFTPFANRSSSSSC
+379 
-393 LCALSP
+393 
-399 PAPPLPLSN
+399 
-408 CSSVNSANSS
+408 SVNSANSS

-529 SSPTTDWSKAGQYEQ
+529 SSPTTVSTTMSQTFYLITHAPKLA
-544 PVAVAAVQRRKEP
+544 
-557 LDRLREQESSPGN
+557 
-570 QGYGSGSHLDPD
+570 
-582 GQRTRLHQANMA
+582 
-594 AKHGDDVSPAASDL
+594 HGDDVSPAASDL

-753 PTVPSE
+753 PTVPGE

-766 AGGGGGGGVPVRV
+766 AGGGGGGGVPV
-779 GSEECVF
+779 
-786 FAGAEE
+786 A
-792 SHGTLDYVKA
+792 
-802 SPKRLSLPNTA
+802 
-813 WGSGAGLEVYMHQQ
+813 
-827 QQQRAGG
+827 G

-844 QMMAA
+844 QMIAA

-890 GGAEGPAG
+890 GGAEGPGGA
-898 TEGEG
+898 EGEG

>member
-1 MARALWHN
+1 MVDLANMETVEKECGALGGLFQAIVNDMKCSYPVWEDFSAKATKLHSQLRTTVLAAVAFLDAFQKVADMATNTR
-9 CTGVKSSRRG
+9 
-19 AGATRDIGS
+19 GATRDIGS

-46 FTNALMESLICP
+46 FTNALMESLITP
-58 LQDRIEDWKKTA
+58 LQDKIEDWKKTA

-104 GRGDLQPQVDSA
+104 EIQGRGDLQPQLDSA

-129 MEKQA
+129 TEKQA

-186 LPTASEQV
+186 LPPASEQV
-194 IIDLK
+194 IKDLK

-216 SGSRKSSMCRPHAL
+216 SGSRKSSMCSSLPH
-230 SDRSVDVS
+230 
-238 LFSFGGSCEANPS
+238 
-251 VRPAGEES
+251 
-259 SNRQGAGAGI
+259 Q
-269 SGSVR
+269 
-274 RQVVVEGRWGAG
+274 
-286 VWVGIGRHRRRG
+286 
-298 SRAGFVTDHLTTFL
+298 
-312 ALTAGHHLL
+312 
-321 SHQIP
+321 
-326 SHTTSLL
+326 
-333 LILLSSPPSVSSS
+333 
-346 ALCFAGCSPS
+346 
-356 SRPLPSFC
+356 
-364 DYALL
+364 
-369 RSPLPERRPP
+369 
-379 QFTPFANRSSSSSC
+379 
-393 LCALSP
+393 
-399 PAPPLPLSN
+399 
-408 CSSVNSANSS
+408 
-418 ASRSSGGGG
+418 
-427 GGGSQPHSP
+427 
-436 TSCSSSSYRYR
+436 
-447 SGLSYQ
+447 
-453 PPPPPPP
+453 PPPP
-460 GGGGGGG
+460 GGI
-467 GAGCVAAH
+467 AAH

-492 NVYSKPPS
+492 NIYSKPPS

-544 PVAVAAVQRRKEP
+544 PVAAAAVQRRKEP
-557 LDRLREQESSPGN
+557 LDRLRENEASPSS
-570 QGYGSGSHLDPD
+570 QGYAGPSHADD
-582 GQRTRLHQANMA
+582 GQRPRMNPATIA
-594 AKHGDDVSPAASDL
+594 AKHGEEISPAASDL

-616 SMDQQKSSRDSL
+616 SMEQQKSSRDSL
-628 QYSSGYSTQTNT
+628 QYSSGYSTETTT

-646 TIPSQDYDCYSVNGD
+646 TIPSQGSDYDCYSVNGD
-661 TEAQEAQSDFDK
+661 AEGPDGQTEFDK

-701 LPSGVMGA
+701 LPSGVLGPGGHGIPGQPGGA
-709 GGGGS
+709 GGGGV

-728 KPGVRRTLSSA
+728 KPGVRRTLSNA

-753 PTVPSE
+753 PTVPGDS
-759 PHPPGYA
+759 HSPGAGGSGY
-766 AGGGGGGGVPVRV
+766 AGGGHPGGVPVRV

-786 FAGAEE
+786 FTGVEDAQGA
-792 SHGTLDYVKA
+792 LDYVKA

-813 WGSGAGLEVYMHQQ
+813 WGSGAALEVYAQQ
-827 QQQRAGG
+827 HGG
-834 GGGGGVTEEE
+834 LAMGTGSGSEED
-844 QMMAA
+844 QMIAA

-865 QALGEGQFPYP
+865 HALGEGQFPFP
-876 SLPDDTGPPGDGGQ
+876 ALPDDPAPPPTGSIDAQTGTE
-890 GGAEGPAG
+890 GAEGS
-898 TEGEG
+898 
-903 EGAGG
+903 G

>member
-1 MARALWHN
+1 MVDLANMETVEKECGALGGLFQAIVNDMKCSYPVWEDFSAKATKLHSQLRTTVLAAVAFLDAFQKVADMATNTR
-9 CTGVKSSRRG
+9 
-19 AGATRDIGS
+19 GATRDIGS

-46 FTNALMESLICP
+46 FTNALMESLINP
-58 LQDRIEDWKKTA
+58 LQDKIEDWKKTA
-70 NQLDKDHAKEYKR
+70 TQLDKDHAKEYKR

-90 KSSDTMKLQKKARK
+90 KSSDTTKLQKKARK
-104 GRGDLQPQVDSA
+104 GRVDLQPQLDSA

-129 MEKQA
+129 TEKQA

-186 LPTASEQV
+186 LPPASEQV
-194 IIDLK
+194 IKDLK

-216 SGSRKSSMCRPHAL
+216 SCSRKSSMCSNLPH
-230 SDRSVDVS
+230 
-238 LFSFGGSCEANPS
+238 
-251 VRPAGEES
+251 
-259 SNRQGAGAGI
+259 Q
-269 SGSVR
+269 
-274 RQVVVEGRWGAG
+274 
-286 VWVGIGRHRRRG
+286 
-298 SRAGFVTDHLTTFL
+298 
-312 ALTAGHHLL
+312 
-321 SHQIP
+321 
-326 SHTTSLL
+326 
-333 LILLSSPPSVSSS
+333 
-346 ALCFAGCSPS
+346 
-356 SRPLPSFC
+356 PL
-364 DYALL
+364 
-369 RSPLPERRPP
+369 
-379 QFTPFANRSSSSSC
+379 
-393 LCALSP
+393 
-399 PAPPLPLSN
+399 
-408 CSSVNSANSS
+408 
-418 ASRSSGGGG
+418 
-427 GGGSQPHSP
+427 
-436 TSCSSSSYRYR
+436 
-447 SGLSYQ
+447 
-453 PPPPPPP
+453 PP
-460 GGGGGGG
+460 GGI
-467 GAGCVAAH
+467 AAH

-492 NVYSKPPS
+492 NIYSKPPS

-544 PVAVAAVQRRKEP
+544 PVAAAAVPRRKEP
-557 LDRLREQESSPGN
+557 LDRLRENEMSPVS
-570 QGYGSGSHLDPD
+570 QGYATPTQPEDA
-582 GQRTRLHQANMA
+582 QRHRMTPANIA
-594 AKHGDDVSPAASDL
+594 SKHGDEVSPAASDL

-616 SMDQQKSSRDSL
+616 SMEQQKSNRDSL
-628 QYSSGYSTQTNT
+628 QYSSGYSTETTT

-646 TIPSQDYDCYSVNGD
+646 TIPSQGSDYDCYSVNGD
-661 TEAQEAQSDFDK
+661 AEGADGQTEFDK

-701 LPSGVMGA
+701 LPSGVLGPGGHVIA
-709 GGGGS
+709 GGGS

-753 PTVPSE
+753 PTVPGDSHS
-759 PHPPGYA
+759 PGATAGYA
-766 AGGGGGGGVPVRV
+766 GGAHSGGVPVRV

-786 FAGAEE
+786 FTGVEDAQGA
-792 SHGTLDYVKA
+792 LDYVKA

-813 WGSGAGLEVYMHQQ
+813 WGSGAALEIYTQQ
-827 QQQRAGG
+827 HGGIAMGTGPGAGS
-834 GGGGGVTEEE
+834 EED
-844 QMMAA
+844 QMIAA

-865 QALGEGQFPYP
+865 HALGEGQFPFP
-876 SLPDDTGPPGDGGQ
+876 ALPDDPALQPTGPTNSETGTE
-890 GGAEGPAG
+890 GAEGS
-898 TEGEG
+898 
-903 EGAGG
+903 G